1 MKMKMKMKRRAT
13 LLLAIISVFTV
24 ISMCGCGKEEE
35 KNVISVTGG
44 EVKEGEE
51 ITVYIRATD
60 KIPVAAYG
68 FDVYYDSEA
77 LTFKECEKTSDFEKA
92 WSGMDIYNDKD
103 EGDGKRD
110 VICVGVNTNE
120 SETFYEGDLYY
131 ITFTATG
138 KKGTEAELT
147 LKVSALEDLD
157 QKDYLEEY
165 TVKNGTIK
173 IK

>member
-1 MKMKMKMKRRAT
+1 MKMKRRAA
-13 LLLAIISVFTV
+13 LLLAVISVFAA
-24 ISMCGCGKEEE
+24 IGLCGCGKEE
-35 KNVISVTGG
+35 KNVISVTSG

-60 KIPVAAYG
+60 EIPVAAYG
-68 FDVYYDSEA
+68 FDVYYDTEA

-92 WSGMDIYNDKD
+92 WNGLDVFNDKE

-110 VICVGVNTNE
+110 VIFVGVNTNE
-120 SETFYEGDLYY
+120 SEGRYKGDLYY

-147 LKVSALEDLD
+147 LKVTALEDLE